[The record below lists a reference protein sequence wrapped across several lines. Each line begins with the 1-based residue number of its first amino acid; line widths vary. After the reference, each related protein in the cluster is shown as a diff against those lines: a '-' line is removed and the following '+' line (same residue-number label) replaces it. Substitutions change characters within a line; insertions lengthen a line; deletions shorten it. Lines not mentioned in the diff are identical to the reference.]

1 MEFYRQGANLS
12 EKDANDFA
20 PIDLAVINKS
30 YGSFK
35 VLTELGFRPK

>member
-30 YGSFK
+30 YSSFK
-35 VLTELGFRPK
+35 LLA